1 MTGSA
6 GPAFA
11 ILESIE
17 STSQKV
23 LVKIAFWSDPDKT
36 RKGTPRRG
44 VRIAAKLGRKLFDAR
59 LLVRRGHQQTVG
71 EAKKS
76 CVAKGSPTDPFEDLA
91 AKNLEKKP

>member
-36 RKGTPRRG
+36 RKGTPQRG
-44 VRIAAKLGRKLFDAR
+44 VGIAAKLA
-59 LLVRRGHQQTVG
+59 
-71 EAKKS
+71 
-76 CVAKGSPTDPFEDLA
+76 GSSSMHGSWFAEGISRQ
-91 AKNLEKKP
+91 